1 MSADWRCCGLHL
13 RLRRWWRTAAW
24 ARVMGD
30 SERRGQGTEGQLRFG
45 TRKEYD
51 GGLHELIGYPN
62 DEKVL
67 LLRPLKRCCCS
78 RTNFSACV
86 CSHTHAFVRKPLAEG
101 AVCQGVPTR
110 APPPPSSS
118 VSVRLADR
126 A

>member
-51 GGLHELIGYPN
+51 GGLNELIGYPN

-67 LLRPLKRCCCS
+67 LPRPLKRCCCS
-78 RTNFSACV
+78 RTNFSASCV
-86 CSHTHAFVRKPLAEG
+86 QSHKR
-101 AVCQGVPTR
+101 VCAQTASRGSGVPGRSDPR
-110 APPPPSSS
+110 A
-118 VSVRLADR
+118 A
-126 A
+126 AAA